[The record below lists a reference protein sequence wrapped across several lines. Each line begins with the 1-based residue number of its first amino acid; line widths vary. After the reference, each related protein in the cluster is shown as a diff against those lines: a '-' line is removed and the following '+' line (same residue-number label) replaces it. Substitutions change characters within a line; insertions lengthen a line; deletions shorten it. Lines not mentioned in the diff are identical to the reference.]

1 MSNKRLSLDA
11 FKAKANQ
18 TEASDILDKIQGGTA
33 ESDCHGF
40 WGQVGKIFSDPQ
52 WGNIGTD
59 PVAPP
64 VNPVLN

>member
-40 WGQVGKIFSDPQ
+40 WGMILKAIED
-52 WGNIGTD
+52 TD
-59 PVAPP
+59 RW
-64 VNPVLN
+64 